1 MQTMI
6 HDTTIVTAD
15 NVGAIHED
23 AAIVIASDRIHAIG
37 PAAELMPQYPMAERV
52 DGRGKAVMP
61 GFANL
66 HTHLGLTL
74 ARGIFEDYSQAH
86 TPPFAVDPP
95 RPPRPQLSD
104 DEHRVMRQLGMLEA
118 IRSGTTL
125 VVEDDVGIQGYAD
138 ALLESGL
145 RVLMCER
152 VWDRRNGSYGEP
164 GPFEADPVLAA
175 AGLDRIEQLHCGW
188 HGQGNGRLQAG
199 LAAWSPDMCS
209 PELLRDL
216 RALQERLEATATIH
230 LNQLWSE
237 VTAVQEQRGLPPTEY
252 LAQCNFLSNRLIA
265 AHCRCMTAA
274 EEQLLAASGA
284 TVSFNSAMAAR
295 RGLSPRIAELEAGGC
310 TIGIGTDNMAEDM
323 VEAMRTGMFMER
335 VRRGDGR
342 YPTPDQ
348 ALMWATRNGYRALG
362 IEDAGWLSP
371 GNKADFIMVDL
382 RKAHLVPII
391 RIVSSWVHQGQG
403 RDVEAVMV
411 DGQWLMRNGAVLTMD
426 EHAIVTEANRI
437 GRAAWRRTL
446 SDHPQPSPIP
456 GLTLAGGDDL

>member
-6 HDTTIVTAD
+6 YDTTIVTAD
-15 NVGAIHED
+15 DTSTIHED
-23 AAIVIASDRIHAIG
+23 AAIVIESDRILAMG
-37 PAAELMPQYPMAERV
+37 SAAEIMPQYPMAERV
-52 DGRGKAVMP
+52 NGRGKAVIP

-86 TPPFAVDPP
+86 TPPFAADPP
-95 RPPRPQLSD
+95 RPPRPRLSD
-104 DEHRVMRQLGMLEA
+104 DETRVMRQLGMIEA

-125 VVEDDVGIQGYAD
+125 VVEDEAGIQGYAD

-164 GPFEADPVLAA
+164 GPFEADPALAA
-175 AGLDRIEQLHCGW
+175 AGLDRIEQLHTAW
-188 HGQGNGRLQAG
+188 HGTGDGRLQVG

-209 PELLRDL
+209 PDLLREL
-216 RALQERLEATATIH
+216 RALQERLDMTATIH

-237 VTAVQEQRGLPPTEY
+237 VAAVQEQRGLRPTEY
-252 LAQCNFLSNRLIA
+252 LAQCGFLSHRLIA

-274 EEQLLAASGA
+274 EEQLLGASGA
-284 TVSFNSAMAAR
+284 TVAFNSAMAAR
-295 RGLSPRIAELEAGGC
+295 RGLSPRIADLEAEGC

-323 VEAMRTGMFMER
+323 VEAMRTGLFMER

-342 YPTPDQ
+342 HPTPDQ
-348 ALMWATRNGYRALG
+348 ALTWATRNGYRALG

-371 GNKADFIMVDL
+371 GHKADLIMVDL
-382 RKAHLVPII
+382 RKAHLVPIL
-391 RIVSSWVHQGQG
+391 RVVSNWVHQGQA
-403 RDVEAVMV
+403 RDVDAVMV
-411 DGQWLMRNGAVLTMD
+411 DGQWLMQDGAILTLD
-426 EHAIVTEANRI
+426 ENAIVTEANRI
-437 GRAAWRRTL
+437 GRAAWRQSLTAQ
-446 SDHPQPSPIP
+446 PPPSPIS
-456 GLTLAGGDDL
+456 GLILTGDDDL